1 MSWEIKEKSFIEKLT
16 EKMGMSRSA
25 WKVSTEVAMLRAV
38 EGVVNQTWPWKAM
51 ENRSEVK
58 KPGGKPDVSLLSL
71 FVEGG

>member
-1 MSWEIKEKSFIEKLT
+1 
-16 EKMGMSRSA
+16 MSRSA
-25 WKVSTEVAMLRAV
+25 WKVSTEVVMLRAV

-58 KPGGKPDVSLLSL
+58 PGGKPGASLLSL